1 MLRNKAQIPQ
11 SGKVI
16 HIRVHAYLS
25 SCRKRQS
32 PNEPWYPCPHGVQ
45 SPSPHLL
52 TQPPNL
58 DCPVILSEQHNVAWH
73 FASSESE
80 L

>member
-1 MLRNKAQIPQ
+1 MLRNKVQIPQ

-45 SPSPHLL
+45 SPSPPRQKWPAANPLARNFGLQVTLL
-52 TQPPNL
+52 KRPYEKSQG
-58 DCPVILSEQHNVAWH
+58 
-73 FASSESE
+73 
-80 L
+80 